1 MLPASM
7 YVHNVGIHSVVL
19 LLGLILTIVLLG
31 KVR

>member
-7 YVHNVGIHSVVL
+7 YVHNVGVHSVVL
-19 LLGLILTIVLLG
+19 ILGLILTIVVIG